1 MAGCSTRARGTSH
14 FLALSY
20 APPRDRPAG
29 CSFLSHPVPRGQQFQ
44 EERRRMESPAPGS
57 RVSLAYQG
65 ECWWFWQAA
74 GPGQRRLSETRSP
87 GRAWKML
94 MMLSRQLIQG
104 GKYCASEQQ
113 QQRAACVIVK
123 RQDEQQITTRV
134 GLADTLFAVRR
145 RGGWAACSYRLL
157 LEHAHEWPTNGTRR
171 DSCDYDIRRARG
183 GS

>member
-1 MAGCSTRARGTSH
+1 
-14 FLALSY
+14 
-20 APPRDRPAG
+20 
-29 CSFLSHPVPRGQQFQ
+29 
-44 EERRRMESPAPGS
+44 MESPAPGS

-145 RGGWAACSYRLL
+145 RGGWAACSYRLS